1 MTSEP
6 TLLRLVTLAV
16 AAFGKVAARLGP
28 WRCHHSAACR
38 HEINRSKAPG
48 IDNVSN
54 RSRFFSHH
62 ILWYLNIEN
71 TRYGGLNFSYALLVS
86 ITVYEQNCFSHRTSP

>member
-1 MTSEP
+1 MCPNGE
-6 TLLRLVTLAV
+6 
-16 AAFGKVAARLGP
+16 ARLGP

-38 HEINRSKAPG
+38 HGINRSKAPG

-54 RSRFFSHH
+54 SSRSFSYH

-71 TRYGGLNFSYALLVS
+71 TPYGGLKFSYALLVS
-86 ITVYEQNCFSHRTSP
+86 ITFYEQICFSDRTSP